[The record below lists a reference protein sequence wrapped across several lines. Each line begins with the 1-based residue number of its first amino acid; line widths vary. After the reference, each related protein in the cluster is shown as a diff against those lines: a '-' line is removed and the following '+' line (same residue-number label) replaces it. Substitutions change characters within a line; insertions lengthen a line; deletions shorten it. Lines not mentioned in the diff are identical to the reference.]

1 MINRKATDRYSH
13 QFLKPAIQT
22 VASLKNFYRSKDGG
36 EIFPYLQISEHNS
49 CITNL
54 KTEND
59 QTLVDVLVE
68 YLFISII
75 LSINHLPTATHIPS
89 LYLCYLYHTCIC
101 ISPKAIQSNTVFH
114 PSSCRYKV
122 GDSHIHGFM

>member
-89 LYLCYLYHTCIC
+89 LYLCYLYHTCIR
-101 ISPKAIQSNTVFH
+101 ISHTQKHPVQSNTVLNS
-114 PSSCRYKV
+114 SSCSSTGIAQV
-122 GDSHIHGFM
+122 

>member
-1 MINRKATDRYSH
+1 MNCIESISGRLAVSNSESMSNRKATDRYSH

-22 VASLKNFYRSKDGG
+22 VASLKNFYRSKNGG
-36 EIFPYLQISEHNS
+36 EMFPFLQISEHNS

-75 LSINHLPTATHIPS
+75 LFKSNMHSRNH
-89 LYLCYLYHTCIC
+89 
-101 ISPKAIQSNTVFH
+101 
-114 PSSCRYKV
+114 
-122 GDSHIHGFM
+122 

>member
-1 MINRKATDRYSH
+1 M
-13 QFLKPAIQT
+13 
-22 VASLKNFYRSKDGG
+22 
-36 EIFPYLQISEHNS
+36 FPYLQISEHNS

-101 ISPKAIQSNTVFH
+101 ISPKAIQSNTFFTPVVAVPLVFH
-114 PSSCRYKV
+114 RYKV